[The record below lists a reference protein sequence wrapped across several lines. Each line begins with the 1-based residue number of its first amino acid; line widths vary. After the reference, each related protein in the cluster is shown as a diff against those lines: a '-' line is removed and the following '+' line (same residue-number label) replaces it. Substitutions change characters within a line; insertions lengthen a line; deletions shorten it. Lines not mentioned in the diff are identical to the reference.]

1 MLPIL
6 TEGLLSAN
14 ENHHK
19 IVWTDIK
26 MPTIGSLLSK
36 PQNLPNVPEVMR
48 DLVQT
53 FSEKDPD
60 ILLIAKKI
68 NKDPVISAKLLRL
81 ANSAKFGGSRQ
92 VGTVNEAVVR
102 LGVDVVRNMVLA
114 CGLTGSI
121 NAVPGIDLKHFWG
134 KVFDVAELARRL
146 AKLKGMKGEE
156 VFTCALLYDMGRLIM
171 HVGLPESMVN
181 HIKDLEPS
189 KGRAKAEELVVGF
202 NYAQT
207 GAEMARRWQFPL
219 SICHAVEYHY
229 NPLLAK
235 EFSAEAALIHLG
247 IVLAAQSDVGEEA
260 PPEWPTQV
268 AERLGLAWPDCAA
281 VFMALREQGN
291 GYAGLLAA

>member
-1 MLPIL
+1 
-6 TEGLLSAN
+6 
-14 ENHHK
+14 
-19 IVWTDIK
+19 
-26 MPTIGSLLSK
+26 MPTIDSLLSQ

-48 DLVQT
+48 ELVQT
-53 FSEKDPD
+53 FNEKEPD

-92 VGTVNEAVVR
+92 VATVNEAVVR

-171 HVGLPESMVN
+171 HVGLPENMVN

-235 EFSAEAALIHLG
+235 EFSAEAALIHLA
-247 IVLAAQSDVGEEA
+247 IALAAQSDVGDEA
-260 PPEWPTQV
+260 PPEWPAQV
-268 AERLGLAWPDCAA
+268 AERLGLSWSDCAA
-281 VFMALREQGN
+281 VFVALREQGN

>member
-1 MLPIL
+1 
-6 TEGLLSAN
+6 
-14 ENHHK
+14 
-19 IVWTDIK
+19 
-26 MPTIGSLLSK
+26 MPTIDSLLSH

-53 FSEKDPD
+53 FNEKEPD

-81 ANSAKFGGSRQ
+81 ANSAKFGGNRQ
-92 VGTVNEAVVR
+92 VATVNEAVMR

-114 CGLTGSI
+114 CGLTGSVHS
-121 NAVPGIDLKHFWG
+121 VPGIDLRHFWG
-134 KVFDVAELARRL
+134 NVFDVAELARLL

-156 VFTCALLYDMGRLIM
+156 VFTCALLFDMGRLIM
-171 HVGLPESMVN
+171 HVGLPENMVN
-181 HIKDLEPS
+181 HIQDLEPS

-207 GAEMARRWQFPL
+207 GAEMAKRWQFPL

-229 NPLLAK
+229 NPMLAK
-235 EFSAEAALIHLG
+235 EFSVEAGLIHLA
-247 IVLAAQSDVGEEA
+247 IALAAQSDVGEVA

-268 AERLGLAWPDCAA
+268 AERLGLPWSDCAA
-281 VFMALREQGN
+281 VLVAMREHGN